1 MFHYNS
7 NGSPDKDDVEPDV
20 PVSYVPG
27 IHLDSFV
34 IGRIAAAAGLPHAG
48 DTGAD
53 HVEVFDKG
61 AVLFDFIA
69 YDGPWSDEAHVPC
82 QDVEQLGQFV
92 KAGLAQKGPASRNT
106 RVVFQFEFCLPFF
119 PGFWFPFEEFFQ
131 FDVGIDAHAAE
142 FIAVKFF
149 PVPADTAMFEDDR
162 SRRIEADPQGN
173 G

>member
-1 MFHYNS
+1 MFHYNG
-7 NGSPDKDDVEPDV
+7 NGSPNKDDIEPDV

-61 AVLFDFIA
+61 AVFFDFIA
-69 YDGPWSDEAHVPC
+69 DYGPRSDEAHIPC

-92 KAGLAQKGPASRNT
+92 KAGLAQKGPAPRNT
-106 RVVFQFEFCLPFF
+106 RVVFSLNSVSHSFRAS
-119 PGFWFPFEEFFQ
+119 GS
-131 FDVGIDAHAAE
+131 
-142 FIAVKFF
+142 
-149 PVPADTAMFEDDR
+149 R
-162 SRRIEADPQGN
+162 SRSSFSLTSASTHMLRN
-173 G
+173 L